1 MIGGI
6 FLVLVAIWLYQAAM
20 SVRKKNTVM
29 WVALGCIVF
38 FVVQYLVVIMNASLA
53 ESMMSYTTDDV
64 EAPDYVDEG
73 YNRSGPINSQSSGGV
88 RSFFLFFLVEI
99 IPPLMGVV
107 GAGVVRTFF
116 ILKEKITLNS
126 LFGGIKEM
134 FINIGDSFKSN

>member
-20 SVRKKNTVM
+20 SVRKENTIM
-29 WVALGCIVF
+29 WVALGCVAF
-38 FVVQYLVVIMNASLA
+38 FVVQFLAVRMNASLA

-64 EAPDYVDEG
+64 ETPDYVDEG
-73 YNRSGPINSQSSGGV
+73 YNRSGPINSQSAGGV

-107 GAGVVRTFF
+107 AAGVVRTFF
-116 ILKEKITLNS
+116 ILKEKITFKS
-126 LFGGIKEM
+126 LFSGIKQM
-134 FINIGDSFKSN
+134 FVNIGNSFKSN